1 MTPSKSSSHELH
13 IQHSKP
19 LFPSVQRLLTENSVE
34 NADKIK
40 GTGVRGMLT
49 KGDVLAFLGKAS
61 SPLGTYK
68 PPNYDYPEIKKV
80 KEEPKVNTIFDLFQK
95 KGVWLIKFL

>member
-1 MTPSKSSSHELH
+1 
-13 IQHSKP
+13 
-19 LFPSVQRLLTENSVE
+19 
-34 NADKIK
+34 
-40 GTGVRGMLT
+40 MLT

-80 KEEPKVNTIFDLFQK
+80 KEEPKVNTTFDLFQK
-95 KGVWLIKFL
+95 KGVWSIKFL